1 MKQSHGITRPIKVSE
16 LTFEDLYQEISQDW
30 QEKAK
35 RLQARR
41 WRMLKHDSKRDRPL
55 ITHIHRKYKPSSIY

>member
-1 MKQSHGITRPIKVSE
+1 MKQSHRITGPIKVSE

-30 QEKAK
+30 QEKAQ

-41 WRMLKHDSKRDRPL
+41 WRMLKQSPKRREPL
-55 ITHIHRKYKPSSIY
+55 ITYVHRKYRTNDLY